1 MAKARKRHE
10 QQSLRFPDKNGQ
22 FRGRRVGDKR
32 KRGGKRLGRPP
43 KPGRRASEPHKKRPV
58 LKAWQ
63 PVHIVQR
70 VNPEVGSLRK
80 RHMYRALRE
89 ATIAVALRELNT
101 MADGEFRI
109 AHISIQRMHIHL
121 LVEAEHQE
129 ALSRGMQSFGISLAK
144 HVNCAYSKAAGLS
157 RRRRG
162 NVIADRFHQEIIT
175 SPRQAR
181 HALAYVLN
189 NWRKHREDQL
199 RVARGWNVDP
209 YSTSI
214 LFSGW
219 KEREAATFLW
229 KPRATYD
236 PLVVYLP
243 KTWLLRV
250 GWRRYGLIRFHE
262 VPSAPPQHSKSRTA
276 AAR

>member
-43 KPGRRASEPHKKRPV
+43 KVGRRPSERHEKRPV

-109 AHISIQRMHIHL
+109 VHISIQRMHIHL

-181 HALAYVLN
+181 HALAYVLKN
-189 NWRKHREDQL
+189 ASHCTILGKRAVFPTSWAETGLLQAAERAVDYRRPSLED
-199 RVARGWNVDP
+199 
-209 YSTSI
+209 
-214 LFSGW
+214 
-219 KEREAATFLW
+219 
-229 KPRATYD
+229 
-236 PLVVYLP
+236 LVWDRSPAIAWANQIDLQI
-243 KTWLLRV
+243 
-250 GWRRYGLIRFHE
+250 RYGRR
-262 VPSAPPQHSKSRTA
+262 VPEELYS
-276 AAR
+276 